1 MKLRDF
7 VYQYL
12 PHLLEPR
19 QRMSNDSGGNSIVDG
34 NDDNY
39 CLPSKNCGNTATAI
53 TNLEIVGKY
62 KYKVGK

>member
-19 QRMSNDSGGNSIVDG
+19 QRMSNDSGGNSIADG
-34 NDDNY
+34 NDDNIAY
-39 CLPSKNCGNTATAI
+39 HQKTAATLQQRSLI
-53 TNLEIVGKY
+53 
-62 KYKVGK
+62 